1 MAPFF
6 SSFKPYEHWKKKAPP
21 LRRSEMNTAV
31 TLSGVWRCCSR
42 SGGRGCCRCRSL
54 REERGVG
61 SNICGEEEV
70 LMMAMMTGGGGGEG
84 GKEEDEFLVP
94 VIEDDFDWFGL
105 SIAYLEEGGGINGDG
120 GSGGLWRSWELRDGD
135 ERQLQGKANLAGTY
149 DPCQRWE
156 TSYQEVEAA
165 VPVEMNHNRSV
176 AELEGS
182 CSWPPPSQD
191 EKERLS
197 VASVHLGNQLGRRSG
212 VTLCDL

>member
-1 MAPFF
+1 
-6 SSFKPYEHWKKKAPP
+6 
-21 LRRSEMNTAV
+21 MNTAV

-42 SGGRGCCRCRSL
+42 SGGRGCWRSL
-54 REERGVG
+54 REEKVVG
-61 SNICGEEEV
+61 SNICGDEEG
-70 LMMAMMTGGGGGEG
+70 LMMMTGAGGGGGGEG
-84 GKEEDEFLVP
+84 GKEEEEDKFLVP

-149 DPCQRWE
+149 DPYQPWE
-156 TSYQEVEAA
+156 ASYQEMEAD

-176 AELEGS
+176 AGLEGS

-197 VASVHLGNQLGRRSG
+197 VASVHSGNQLDRWSG
-212 VTLCDL
+212 VTLCNL